1 MTVVL
6 KSVCAISDALLKSSF
21 RVYLFLKKQY
31 LNWVCYIYYNN
42 GIVTKQSMSWRFN
55 KYVKVINGPESR
67 DEKKKK
73 QSKNWVRKDVRKV
86 SLSKHTWLSLND
98 LQGISRLYVAVAQT
112 LSTPD
117 ILLSETGFDK
127 RTLWLIFVSRIMA
140 PFRSKKTP
148 EISFRII

>member
-42 GIVTKQSMSWRFN
+42 GIVMKQSMSWRFN

-67 DEKKKK
+67 DEKKKNN
-73 QSKNWVRKDVRKV
+73 Q
-86 SLSKHTWLSLND
+86 
-98 LQGISRLYVAVAQT
+98 
-112 LSTPD
+112 
-117 ILLSETGFDK
+117 
-127 RTLWLIFVSRIMA
+127 RT
-140 PFRSKKTP
+140 
-148 EISFRII
+148 E

>member
-1 MTVVL
+1 MCY
-6 KSVCAISDALLKSSF
+6 KWCIIEEFIQGISF
-21 RVYLFLKKQY
+21 FKKQY
-31 LNWVCYIYYNN
+31 SNWVCYIYYNN

-98 LQGISRLYVAVAQT
+98 LQGISRLCVAVAQT

-127 RTLWLIFVSRIMA
+127 WTLWLIFVSRIMA
-140 PFRSKKTP
+140 PFWSKKRP